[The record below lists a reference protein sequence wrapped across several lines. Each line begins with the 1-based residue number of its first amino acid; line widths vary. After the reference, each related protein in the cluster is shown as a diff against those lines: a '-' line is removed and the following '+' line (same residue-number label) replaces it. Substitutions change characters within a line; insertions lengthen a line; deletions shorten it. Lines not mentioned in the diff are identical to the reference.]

1 MTKEE
6 ILDRARRENKGADIV
21 DLEIQS
27 KSRGLAGAISMT
39 VGAALNLLCDMLF
52 DHSFPLFWV
61 MFFSYL
67 AAWGFSNSIL
77 GLRNGRRE
85 KLVIWLLYGLLML
98 VMTVLAVIRLFAQ
111 MKAGAV

>member
-6 ILDRARRENKGADIV
+6 ILEKARLENKGADIV

-27 KSRGLAGAISMT
+27 KSRGLAGALSMT
-39 VGAALNLLCDMLF
+39 VGAALNLICDIWF

-67 AAWGFSNSIL
+67 GAWGFSNAIL
-77 GLRNGRRE
+77 GIRSGRKD

-98 VMTVLAVIRLFAQ
+98 VMTVLAVIKLFMQ
-111 MKAGAV
+111 RKAGNV